1 MYPVSSLHF
10 TSLHLQTKSLI
21 CIPSVHSTSL
31 HFTSLQTKS
40 LHINPVSSLHIT
52 TLYITSLHFKQ
63 NHFTCI
69 PSVHSTSDHFT
80 SRHFTY
86 LHPIPTLNS
95 PACNYILNPF
105 LNVYSLQQKDANKPT
120 CNWFQLLMVLFT
132 KGYLPTSVLCFLVL
146 IFRL

>member
-10 TSLHLQTKSLI
+10 TSLHLQTKSLHMYPVSSLNI
-21 CIPSVHSTSL
+21 TTLHFTSNKITSHKSRQFTPHHYTL
-31 HFTSLQTKS
+31 HHFTSLQTKS
-40 LHINPVSSLHIT
+40 LHMYPVSSLHIR
-52 TLYITSLHFKQ
+52 SLHFTPL
-63 NHFTCI
+63 HLFT
-69 PSVHSTSDHFT
+69 PNPHS
-80 SRHFTY
+80 
-86 LHPIPTLNS
+86 NS